1 MKKAIRGGVALA
13 LLAASAGLNLLAAS
27 AGLNL
32 LAASAARAETRMF
45 SYDPISPDAKR
56 LTGAGVTILFNQ
68 GMLGAG
74 RPIKVLA
81 TGVPAEARLIGA
93 RQSDLGPGGLSAMSG
108 VDADAALFEVDAKAA
123 QGKIYVRAFCPGS
136 TRLWL
141 SFSTIVIRRDLRI
154 QAFGDDPKAAPGG
167 VNDGV
172 KGAASKARLCGTLDF
187 SYRGEWRLPKNRVPD
202 PMTDWS
208 DNPQHPDTSN

>member
-1 MKKAIRGGVALA
+1 MKNAVWGGAALA
-13 LLAASAGLNLLAAS
+13 LMAV
-27 AGLNL
+27 
-32 LAASAARAETRMF
+32 SAARAETRMF

-68 GMLGAG
+68 GLLGGG

-93 RQSDLGPGGLSAMSG
+93 RRSDLGPGGLSAMSG
-108 VDADAALFEVDAKAA
+108 VDADAALFEVDSKAA

-154 QAFGDDPKAAPGG
+154 QAFGDDPKVAQNSAA
-167 VNDGV
+167 
-172 KGAASKARLCGTLDF
+172 KARLCGTLDF
-187 SYRGEWRLPKNRVPD
+187 SYRGEWRLPKNRAPD
-202 PMTDWS
+202 PMSDWT

>member
-1 MKKAIRGGVALA
+1 MKHAIWGGAALA
-13 LLAASAGLNLLAAS
+13 LMAVHAAG
-27 AGLNL
+27 
-32 LAASAARAETRMF
+32 AETRMF

-68 GMLGAG
+68 GLLGPG

-108 VDADAALFEVDAKAA
+108 VDADAALFEVDSKAA

-141 SFSTIVIRRDLRI
+141 SFSTIVVRRDLRI
-154 QAFGDDPKAAPGG
+154 QAFGDDPKGAQDPAKGG
-167 VNDGV
+167 P
-172 KGAASKARLCGTLDF
+172 ATARLCGTLDF
-187 SYRGEWRLPKNRVPD
+187 SYRGEWRLPKNRAPD
-202 PMTDWS
+202 PMSDWT

>member
-1 MKKAIRGGVALA
+1 MRKAAFGALALA
-13 LLAASAGLNLLAAS
+13 LLAASAGLNLLATS
-27 AGLNL
+27 AV
-32 LAASAARAETRMF
+32 RAETRMF

-81 TGVPAEARLIGA
+81 TGVPAEARLIGG
-93 RQSDLGPGGLSAMSG
+93 RQSDLGPGGLGAMQG
-108 VDADAALFEVDAKAA
+108 VDADAMLFEVDTKAA
-123 QGKIYVRAFCPGS
+123 QGKIYTRAFCPGS

-154 QAFGDDPKAAPGG
+154 QAFGDDPKAAKEGP
-167 VNDGV
+167 
-172 KGAASKARLCGTLDF
+172 AKARLCGTLDF
-187 SYRGEWRLPKNRVPD
+187 SYRGEWRLPKNRAPD
-202 PMTDWS
+202 PMVDWTDS
-208 DNPQHPDTSN
+208 PQHPDTSN

>member
-1 MKKAIRGGVALA
+1 MRNAIWGGVAIA
-13 LLAASAGLNLLAAS
+13 LVAASAAMS
-27 AGLNL
+27 P
-32 LAASAARAETRMF
+32 LAASAAWAETRMF

-81 TGVPAEARLIGA
+81 TGVPAEARLDNA

-108 VDADAALFEVDAKAA
+108 VDADAMLFEVDSKAA

-154 QAFGDDPKAAPGG
+154 QAFGDDPKAPKEVPEA
-167 VNDGV
+167 
-172 KGAASKARLCGTLDF
+172 KTAKARLCGTLDF
-187 SYRGEWRLPKNRVPD
+187 SYRGEWRLPKNRAPD
-202 PMTDWS
+202 PMVDWTDS
-208 DNPQHPDTSN
+208 PQHPDTSN

>member
-1 MKKAIRGGVALA
+1 MKPAIWGGLALA
-13 LLAASAGLNLLAAS
+13 LSATTL
-27 AGLNL
+27 
-32 LAASAARAETRMF
+32 ARAETRMF

-68 GMLGAG
+68 GLLGAG

-93 RQSDLGPGGLSAMSG
+93 RQADLGPGGLSAMSG
-108 VDADAALFEVDAKAA
+108 VDADASLFEVDSKAA

-154 QAFGDDPKAAPGG
+154 QAFGDDPKAAQ
-167 VNDGV
+167 DGLQ
-172 KGAASKARLCGTLDF
+172 KARLCGTLDF
-187 SYRGEWRLPKNRVPD
+187 SYRGEWRLPKNRAPD
-202 PMTDWS
+202 PMTDWTDS
-208 DNPQHPDTSN
+208 PQHPDTSN

>member
-1 MKKAIRGGVALA
+1 MTKAIWGGVALA
-13 LLAASAGLNLLAAS
+13 LLAATTAG
-27 AGLNL
+27 
-32 LAASAARAETRMF
+32 AETRMF

-81 TGVPAEARLIGA
+81 TGVPAEARLDNA

-108 VDADAALFEVDAKAA
+108 VDADAMLFEVDSKAA

-154 QAFGDDPKAAPGG
+154 QAFGDDPKAPK
-167 VNDGV
+167 DGADA
-172 KGAASKARLCGTLDF
+172 KTAKARLCGTLDF
-187 SYRGEWRLPKNRVPD
+187 SYRGEWRLPKNRAPD
-202 PMTDWS
+202 PMVDWTDS
-208 DNPQHPDTSN
+208 PQHPDTSN